1 MNNIDSL
8 KMHEQH
14 RFTIKGGKMKHDV
27 IEKSKFVQINDKIF
41 YFSDG
46 IVSLPFSHPYLSELN
61 NFKEQKGQRI
71 EKYLLGEKQN
81 LLRMENN
88 ALLKK

>member
-41 YFSDG
+41 YFFLEDG
-46 IVSLPFSHPYLSELN
+46 KQRFAKKIKDYRCSEI
-61 NFKEQKGQRI
+61 F
-71 EKYLLGEKQN
+71 
-81 LLRMENN
+81 
-88 ALLKK
+88 